1 MKLLQWITVFLLL
14 TCTGYSQP
22 VSNFSLIEGLAVQAV
37 TSIPTPPTD
46 AVLPGDFAQEGSF
59 SIFESSLLAAMTA
72 KGKAVQQVS
81 GTDAKLRFR
90 ILEAGIRYSEPYRES
105 FFGGYRVPRTATLS
119 YSYTLRR
126 DGLTDESK
134 TGELQVTDTLDYSE
148 VPSVED
154 GVYSFTAATVPNQPG
169 FSSLFE
175 PIVVTAAA
183 AAAVILFFTVRNK

>member
-1 MKLLQWITVFLLL
+1 MKLLQWITVFVLL

-22 VSNFSLIEGLAVQAV
+22 VSNFSLIEELSIKAI
-37 TSIPTPPTD
+37 TSVPVPPTD
-46 AVLPGDFAQEGSF
+46 AVLTVDIAQEGSF
-59 SIFESSLLAAMTA
+59 SIFESSMLAAITA

-81 GTDAKLRFR
+81 GVDAKLRFR
-90 ILEAGIRYSEPYRES
+90 ILEAGITYSEPYRGS

-119 YSYTLRR
+119 YSYTLQS
-126 DGLTDESK
+126 DGTTEASR

-154 GVYSFTAATVPNQPG
+154 GVYSFTAASIPNQPG
-169 FSSLFE
+169 FTSLFE
-175 PIVVTAAA
+175 PLVVTAAA